1 MSAAVS
7 SLEIPPPAL
16 HRTGDLVLPH
26 TLRTRD
32 VIRAVWHAI
41 ARRWSERRRRPR
53 SLDRPH
59 PHPMPGLAP
68 QR

>member
-1 MSAAVS
+1 MLITLPVMSAAVS

-41 ARRWSERRRRPR
+41 QLEIGRASCRERV
-53 SLDRPH
+53 
-59 PHPMPGLAP
+59 
-68 QR
+68 